1 MADDG
6 ILDRVGQEKPWMWLV
21 LAAVFAGF
29 VYIEVGI
36 VRYANVVLLLVCLA
50 FAGVSYRKRRD

>member
-1 MADDG
+1 
-6 ILDRVGQEKPWMWLV
+6 MWLV